1 MYRQLYQ
8 MGGIGTLPMDYG
20 QSLQVPQQPQP
31 SFSSA
36 QNITMNPLLNYGQ
49 PQLGQAG
56 GTPLSMRSGGIS
68 RLGYQEGGMGMDQM
82 MEPQMQDP
90 MMQEQMMQSQ
100 MQQAPE
106 GIMSMMPQ
114 EASGGQQGMP
124 QEGGQEETA
133 LLTIIQLLIEQGVPP
148 EQAQELAMQILQ
160 VFNQGGAPA
169 VEEFATQLEQEE
181 GMSDDRTMMAGG
193 GITGIYPRQG
203 YFVGKIAKGIGK
215 AVKGVANAVKS
226 VAKSPIG
233 QIALAIA
240 APYAI
245 AALPGMAG
253 FATLGGSGFMGAALR
268 AGISNLAIQ
277 GITTGKINP
286 KQALLA
292 AAAGG
297 ALSGLQGADAMA
309 AKDAMNAGDY
319 MQYGSS
325 VQEGLGTSIP
335 LKSGVIPSDIGSYDQ
350 SVQKMYDTSMITP
363 SESDILSNVKES
375 NLSNAQGKTL
385 QQLGEVKPMNMF
397 EKGISNIQDFGTNL
411 MNDPMK
417 TIKTGIG
424 SIYDTATQTIKDNP
438 LLSVGGA
445 FLAGQQFRAP
455 LPNEDPNEYNRL
467 KAEHD
472 AQVAGYVTQY
482 GGASNVYSPGS
493 FGLYAREKAI
503 DPFAGRSSY
512 AADGGY
518 ITNRQNYFLGKR
530 VSAVATP
537 QSEGSTGG
545 GSGMGGMMARFIQQN
560 SQMFK
565 PQSTTVRQPRTAEF
579 IDINQNGIDDRDE
592 GMMYGGRAGYAEGS
606 ISFERKTLE
615 RKGYSD
621 MMKNMTPKEI
631 SQLYDSVIG
640 TFSRRFQA
648 EGTMPMG
655 EPRKNPAGIMELDYR
670 AKGGFVPPVG
680 IKEKADD
687 IPAMLSNNEFVFT
700 ADAVR
705 NAGGGNVNKGAQRMY
720 GLMKQLEA
728 GGRV

>member
-56 GTPLSMRSGGIS
+56 GTPLTMRSGGRI
-68 RLGYQEGGMGMDQM
+68 GYQEGGMGMDQM
-82 MEPQMQDP
+82 MPQDQA
-90 MMQEQMMQSQ
+90 MMQPQQQMG
-100 MQQAPE
+100 PPLE
-106 GIMSMMPQ
+106 GIMGAMPQ
-114 EASGGQQGMP
+114 DAGMM
-124 QEGGQEETA
+124 QEGGQEQTA

-169 VEEFATQLEQEE
+169 VEEFANQLEQEE
-181 GMSDDRTMMAGG
+181 GMPENRTMMAGG

-203 YFVGKIAKGIGK
+203 YFFKGVVKAVSG
-215 AVKGVANAVKS
+215 AVKGVAKAVKS

-245 AALPGMAG
+245 GALAPG

-277 GITTGKINP
+277 GITTGKFNP
-286 KQALLA
+286 KQALIA
-292 AAAGG
+292 AIGGGVAQGVFGPAGG
-297 ALSGLQGADAMA
+297 VDAAA
-309 AKDAMNAGDY
+309 AKDALNAGDY

-424 SIYDTATQTIKDNP
+424 SIYDTTTQLIKDNP
-438 LLSVGGA
+438 YTAVGTS
-445 FLAGQQFRAP
+445 FLAGTQFRAP
-455 LPNEDPNEYNRL
+455 LAGEDPNEYNKL

-472 AQVAGYVTQY
+472 AQVSAYITQY
-482 GGASNVYSPGS
+482 GGGANVYSPGS
-493 FGLYAREKAI
+493 LGLYAREKAV
-503 DPFAGRSSY
+503 DPFANRAPFTY
-512 AADGGY
+512 AA
-518 ITNRQNYFLGKR
+518 
-530 VSAVATP
+530 
-537 QSEGSTGG
+537 
-545 GSGMGGMMARFIQQN
+545 MGGRI
-560 SQMFK
+560 
-565 PQSTTVRQPRTAEF
+565 
-579 IDINQNGIDDRDE
+579 
-592 GMMYGGRAGYAEGS
+592 GYANGTS
-606 ISFERKTLE
+606 LE
-615 RKGYSD
+615 RQYLEKKGYGD
-621 MMKNMTPKEI
+621 MIRNMSESEI
-631 SQLYDSVIG
+631 LKLYDSIVG

-670 AKGGFVPPVG
+670 QKGGFVPPIG

-700 ADAVR
+700 ANAVR
-705 NAGGGNVNKGAQRMY
+705 NAGGGNVDRGAQRMY
-720 GLMKQLEA
+720 SLMKNLES